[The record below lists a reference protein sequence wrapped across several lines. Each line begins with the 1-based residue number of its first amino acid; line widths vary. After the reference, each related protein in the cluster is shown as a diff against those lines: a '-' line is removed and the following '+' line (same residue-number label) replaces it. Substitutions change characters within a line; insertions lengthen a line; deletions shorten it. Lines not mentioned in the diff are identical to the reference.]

1 MSEVSLRI
9 ALIGAGYFSQF
20 HRDAW
25 ERIDRAQI
33 VAVMDKVLSVAE
45 ATRYPAFDN
54 MDALMSTTAPEV
66 LDIIL
71 PPDAQARVI
80 TQALQIPTMVSCD
93 EGGD

>member
-33 VAVMDKVLSVAE
+33 VAVMDKVPERCRSYTLS
-45 ATRYPAFDN
+45 RF
-54 MDALMSTTAPEV
+54 
-66 LDIIL
+66 
-71 PPDAQARVI
+71 
-80 TQALQIPTMVSCD
+80 
-93 EGGD
+93 

>member
-33 VAVMDKVLSVAE
+33 VAVMDKALSVAE
-45 ATRYPAFDN
+45 ATRYPAF
-54 MDALMSTTAPEV
+54 
-66 LDIIL
+66 
-71 PPDAQARVI
+71 
-80 TQALQIPTMVSCD
+80 
-93 EGGD
+93 